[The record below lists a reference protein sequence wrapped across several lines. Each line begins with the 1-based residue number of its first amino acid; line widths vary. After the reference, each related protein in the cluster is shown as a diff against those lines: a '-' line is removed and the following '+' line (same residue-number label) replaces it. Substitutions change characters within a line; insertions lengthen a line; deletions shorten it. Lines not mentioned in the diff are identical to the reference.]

1 MDPRYLVQNVDEIPS
16 PSLLIYREHVEENL
30 ARILDIAGGA
40 ELLRPHV
47 KTHKMAQMRP
57 VLLICPPP
65 VLPKDLRS
73 KLKFFLYSQCTL
85 QEVNDVK

>member
-1 MDPRYLVQNVDEIPS
+1 MNPRYIVKNADEIPS

-47 KTHKMAQMRP
+47 KTHKMAHIVAMQLEAGSVFPGTRR
-57 VLLICPPP
+57 LHHL
-65 VLPKDLRS
+65 
-73 KLKFFLYSQCTL
+73 
-85 QEVNDVK
+85 